1 MGRKGAA
8 AAGGVPIDS
17 MAVTSMR
24 LVTVTGHLSRLD
36 AVLDVCTEKENFQF
50 EQAMSF
56 FGSNSDFAPITE
68 ENPYSRPFAA
78 LGSALS
84 GAGVAPIEQEQCE
97 SAGLPESWEEVE
109 GYINDLSRRLSS
121 SAGRRQELGREISR
135 ISAELEQL
143 HNFDGL
149 DIELS
154 EIFDCEFIKVRFG
167 RLPLASYE
175 RLKYYSD
182 NPYIMLQPCRRD
194 DHYVWGAYFSPIE
207 NVAEVDRI
215 FQSLMWE
222 RLHLPDAT
230 GTPAQE
236 CAAMEERI
244 AALRAAEAEAD
255 AEAKAVWEEEKHR
268 CSLLY
273 HLLERRSSSFELRRS
288 VAKYKDGDEFFL
300 AGWITAADSED
311 MRRRMDEISGIEC
324 KITRPDAAEGHS
336 PPVRL
341 KNRAFARPFEFY
353 VSMYGLPEYGETDPT
368 PFVAITYFLLF
379 GMMFAD
385 LGQGL
390 VLALVGWLFM
400 WKLKGMALG
409 RIIALCGFSSAFFGV
424 LLGSVFGFEH
434 WLDGFWL
441 WVQSKTG
448 IPLNHN
454 KPINVE
460 DASVINVL
468 IYATIGIGAVLVVC
482 AMLVNI
488 FARLKQRKWGAALFS
503 QNGVAGLVFYTAL
516 IYVVLNMLIFKHPYP
531 GAWFTVLCLVLP
543 LVLIYLQEPLSELLA
558 GEEHWLPESIGDFL
572 MQSFFE
578 LFEVLLSYL
587 SNTLSFVRVG
597 AFILVHYG
605 MMTVVFTIA
614 NLMAPGSAGYI
625 IVVVIGNVIIMALEG
640 LLVGIQA
647 LRLEFYEMFSRFYS
661 GSGRPFVPVGTEAES
676 TR

>member
-1 MGRKGAA
+1 
-8 AAGGVPIDS
+8 
-17 MAVTSMR
+17 MR
-24 LVTVTGHLSRLD
+24 LVTVTGRLSKLD
-36 AVLDVCTEKENFQF
+36 AVLDVCAERNNFHF

-56 FGSNSDFAPITE
+56 FGAGSDFTPIND
-68 ENPYSRPFAA
+68 ENPYTQYFSRLSDA
-78 LGSALS
+78 LND
-84 GAGVAPIEQEQCE
+84 AGLTPLEYEQCRDAQ
-97 SAGLPESWEEVE
+97 SFDSWEEA
-109 GYINDLSRRLSS
+109 GSYIELFCQQLVQ
-121 SAGRRQELGREISR
+121 SAGRRAEAEREAAR
-135 ISAELEQL
+135 VNAEMEQL
-143 HNFDGL
+143 RHFSGL

-154 EIFDCEFIKVRFG
+154 ELFDCEYIKVRFG
-167 RLPLASYE
+167 RLPKESYE
-175 RLKYYSD
+175 RLKYYKD
-182 NPYIMLQPCRRD
+182 NPYIMLLPCQSD
-194 DHYVWGAYFSPIE
+194 EHYVWGAYFAPIE
-207 NVAEVDRI
+207 NMPEVDRI

-230 GTPAQE
+230 GTPSEE
-236 CAAMEERI
+236 CAAMEQRI
-244 AALRAAEAEAD
+244 AELNAQAAEADREAT
-255 AEAKAVWEEEKHR
+255 AVWEEHR
-268 CSLLY
+268 EQCSLLY
-273 HLLERRSSSFELRRS
+273 RMLERRKDSFELRRN
-288 VAKYKDGDEFFL
+288 VARYKNGDEFFL
-300 AGWITAADSED
+300 AGWITAADAAD
-311 MRRRMDEISGIEC
+311 MRTRMDTVEGIEC
-324 KITRPDAAEGHS
+324 KIEKPAAAEGHA

-341 KNRAFARPFEFY
+341 RNRGFAKPFEYY

-368 PFVAITYFLLF
+368 PFVAVTYFLLF

-390 VLALVGWLFM
+390 VLSLVGWLIM
-400 WKLKGMALG
+400 WKMKKMELG
-409 RIIALCGFSSAFFGV
+409 KIIAVCGFSSAFFGV

-460 DASVINVL
+460 DSSVINML

-482 AMLVNI
+482 AMLMNI
-488 FARLKQRKWGAALFS
+488 YSCLRRRHWGAALLS
-503 QNGVAGLVFYTAL
+503 QNGLAGLVFYGSL
-516 IYVVLNMLIFKHPYP
+516 IYVVLNMLLLGGSMP
-531 GAWFTVLCLVLP
+531 GAWFIICCLVLP
-543 LVLIYLQEPLSELLA
+543 LVLIYLQEPLGELLE
-558 GEEHWLPESIGDFL
+558 GKEDWMPESITDFL

-614 NLMAPGSAGYI
+614 NFCPEGSIGYI
-625 IVVVIGNVIIMALEG
+625 IIVVIGNIIIMALEG

-661 GSGRPFVPVGTEAES
+661 GSGRPFIPVGANVEEK
-676 TR
+676 

>member
-1 MGRKGAA
+1 
-8 AAGGVPIDS
+8 

-24 LVTVTGHLSRLD
+24 LVTVTGHLSKLD
-36 AVLDVCTEKENFQF
+36 AVLDVCAEKENFQF

-56 FGSNSDFAPITE
+56 FGGNSDFAPIND
-68 ENPYSRPFAA
+68 ENPYTRHFTALSAA
-78 LGSALS
+78 LNGAGLTPLEKELCDHAQTPASWEAVGEYIEDFSLRLS
-84 GAGVAPIEQEQCE
+84 G
-97 SAGLPESWEEVE
+97 
-109 GYINDLSRRLSS
+109 
-121 SAGRRQELGREISR
+121 SAGRRQEIEREIAR

-149 DIELS
+149 DIQLS
-154 EIFDCEFIKVRFG
+154 DIFDCEFIKVRFG
-167 RLPLASYE
+167 RLPQASYE

-182 NPYIMLQPCRRD
+182 NPYIMLQPCRSD

-230 GTPAQE
+230 GTPAEE
-236 CAAMEERI
+236 CRVMEQRIAKLREEAAMAGSE
-244 AALRAAEAEAD
+244 ATAL
-255 AEAKAVWEEEKHR
+255 WEEEKYR

-273 HLLERRSSSFELRRS
+273 RLLERRNDSFELRRS
-288 VAKYKDGDEFFL
+288 VAKYKHGDEFFL
-300 AGWITAADSED
+300 AGWITADDADD
-311 MRRRMDEISGIEC
+311 MRRRMDEVDGIEC
-324 KITRPDAAEGHS
+324 KIERPDAAEGHS

-385 LGQGL
+385 VGQGL
-390 VLALVGWLFM
+390 VLSLVGWFFM
-400 WKLKGMALG
+400 WKLKGMELG
-409 RIIALCGFSSAFFGV
+409 RIISLCGISSAFFGV

-503 QNGVAGLVFYTAL
+503 QNGVAGLVFYTAI
-516 IYVVLNMLIFKHPYP
+516 IYVLLDLLIFKYPYP
-531 GAWFTVLCLVLP
+531 GTWFTIFCIVVP
-543 LVLIYLQEPLSELLA
+543 LVLIFLQEPLSELVE
-558 GEEHWLPESIGDFL
+558 GKEHWLPESIGDFL

-614 NLMAPGSAGYI
+614 NLMEPGSAGYI
-625 IVVVIGNVIIMALEG
+625 IVVIIGNGIIMALEG

-661 GSGRPFVPVGTEAES
+661 GSGRPFVPVGAEAEDK
-676 TR
+676 

>member
-1 MGRKGAA
+1 
-8 AAGGVPIDS
+8 
-17 MAVTSMR
+17 MR
-24 LVTVTGHLSRLD
+24 LVSVTGHLSKLD

-56 FGSNSDFAPITE
+56 FGGKSDFAPIND

-78 LGSALS
+78 LSAALS
-84 GAGVAPIEQEQCE
+84 EAGLTPLERSQCQD
-97 SAGLPESWEEVE
+97 SDAQLPESWEQLGE
-109 GYINDLSRRLSS
+109 YIDSFSQQLKQ
-121 SAGRRQELGREISR
+121 SAGRRLEAEKEIARMES
-135 ISAELEQL
+135 ELEQL
-143 HNFDGL
+143 HHFDGL
-149 DIELS
+149 DIQLQ
-154 EIFDCEFIKVRFG
+154 EIFECEFIKVRFG
-167 RLPLASYE
+167 RLPRASYE

-182 NPYIMLQPCRRD
+182 NPYIMLQPCQSD
-194 DHYVWGAYFSPIE
+194 DHYVWGAYFAPLE

-222 RLHLPDAT
+222 RLHLPEAV
-230 GTPAQE
+230 GTPSEE
-236 CAAMEERI
+236 CAAMEQRI
-244 AALRAAEAEAD
+244 AALREEAAQADSEAA
-255 AEAKAVWEEEKHR
+255 AVWEEHKYE

-273 HLLERRSSSFELRRS
+273 RMLERRNESFELRRN
-288 VAKYKDGDEFFL
+288 VARYKHGDQFFL
-300 AGWITAADSED
+300 AGWITAADEAD
-311 MRRRMDEISGIEC
+311 MRERMSAVEGIEC
-324 KITRPDAAEGHS
+324 EIEKPDAAEGHS

-341 KNRAFARPFEFY
+341 RNRAFARPFEFY

-385 LGQGL
+385 VGQGL
-390 VLALVGWLFM
+390 VLSLVGWLFM

-409 RIIALCGFSSAFFGV
+409 RIIAWCGLSSAFFGV

-460 DASVINVL
+460 DASVVNML

-482 AMLVNI
+482 AMVTNI
-488 FARLKQRKWGAALFS
+488 FARLKQKQWGAALFS
-503 QNGVAGLVFYTAL
+503 QNGLAGLVFYCSL
-516 IYVVLNMLIFKHPYP
+516 IFIVLNMLILKGPYP
-531 GAWFTVLCLVLP
+531 GAWFTVLCIVLP
-543 LVLIYLQEPLSELLA
+543 LILIYLQEPLSELLA

-614 NLMAPGSAGYI
+614 NFSPVGSFGYI
-625 IVVVIGNVIIMALEG
+625 AVVVIGNIIIMALEG

-661 GSGRPFVPVGTEAES
+661 GSGRPFVPAGTEIDG
-676 TR
+676 

>member
-1 MGRKGAA
+1 
-8 AAGGVPIDS
+8 

-24 LVTVTGHLSRLD
+24 LVTVTGHLSKLD
-36 AVLDVCTEKENFQF
+36 AVLDVCAEKENFQF

-56 FGSNSDFAPITE
+56 FGGNSDFAPIND
-68 ENPYSRPFAA
+68 ENPYTGPFAA
-78 LGSALS
+78 LSAALE
-84 GAGVAPIEQEQCE
+84 GAGLTPLEKEQCE
-97 SAGLPESWEEVE
+97 HAETPASWEAVGE
-109 GYINDLSRRLSS
+109 YINDFSARLKA
-121 SAGRRQELGREISR
+121 SAGRRQDTEREIAR
-135 ISAELEQL
+135 LSAELEQL

-149 DIELS
+149 DIQLS

-167 RLPLASYE
+167 RLPRASYE

-182 NPYIMLQPCRRD
+182 NPYIMLQPCRSD
-194 DHYVWGAYFSPIE
+194 EHYVWGAYFSPIE

-236 CAAMEERI
+236 CVVMEERI
-244 AALRAAEAEAD
+244 AQLREEAAQAD
-255 AEAKAVWEEEKHR
+255 AEANALWEEEKYR

-273 HLLERRSSSFELRRS
+273 RLLERRSGSFELRRS
-288 VAKYKDGDEFFL
+288 VARYKHGDEFFL
-300 AGWITAADSED
+300 AGWVTADDADD
-311 MRRRMDEISGIEC
+311 MRRRMDEVNGIEC
-324 KITRPDAAEGHS
+324 KIERPDAAEGHS

-385 LGQGL
+385 VGQGL
-390 VLALVGWLFM
+390 VLSLVGWFFM
-400 WKLKGMALG
+400 WKLKGMELG
-409 RIIALCGFSSAFFGV
+409 RIISLCGISSAFFGV

-460 DASVINVL
+460 DASVINIL
-468 IYATIGIGAVLVVC
+468 IYATIGIGAVLIVC

-503 QNGVAGLVFYTAL
+503 QNGVAGLVFYTAV
-516 IYVVLNMLIFKHPYP
+516 IYVILDLLIFKYPYP
-531 GAWFTVLCLVLP
+531 GTWFTILCLVLP
-543 LVLIYLQEPLSELLA
+543 LLLIYLQEPLGELIE
-558 GEEHWLPESIGDFL
+558 GKEHWMPESIGDFL

-614 NLMAPGSAGYI
+614 NLMEPGSAGYV
-625 IVVVIGNVIIMALEG
+625 IVVIIGNGIIMALEG

-661 GSGRPFVPVGTEAES
+661 GAGRPFVPVGAETEDK
-676 TR
+676 

>member
-1 MGRKGAA
+1 MN
-8 AAGGVPIDS
+8 S

-24 LVTVTGHLSRLD
+24 LVNVTGHLSKLD
-36 AVLDVCTEKENFQF
+36 AVLEVCAEKENFHF
-50 EQAMSF
+50 EQAMNF
-56 FGSNSDFAPITE
+56 FGGKSDFAPIND
-68 ENPYSRPFAA
+68 ENPYSQP
-78 LGSALS
+78 LSALS
-84 GAGVAPIEQEQCE
+84 ATLNEAGLAPLENEQCTE
-97 SAGLPESWEEVE
+97 AEVPSSWEEVD
-109 GYINDLSRRLSS
+109 GYITRLSDGLRQ
-121 SAGRRQELGREISR
+121 SAGRRQELEKEIAR
-135 ISAELEQL
+135 TEAELEQL
-143 HNFDGL
+143 HHFDGL
-149 DIELS
+149 DIQLS

-167 RLPLASYE
+167 RLPRASFE

-182 NPYIMLQPCRRD
+182 NPYIMLQPCQSD
-194 DHYVWGAYFSPIE
+194 DHYVWGAYFAPLE

-230 GTPAQE
+230 GTPAEE
-236 CAAMEERI
+236 CAAMEQRV
-244 AALRAAEAEAD
+244 AQLREESAKAD
-255 AEAKAVWEEEKHR
+255 AEASTIWEEHKYR
-268 CSLLY
+268 CSRLY
-273 HLLERRSSSFELRRS
+273 RLLERRNGSFELRRN
-288 VAKYKDGDEFFL
+288 VAKYQHGDQFFL
-300 AGWITAADSED
+300 AGWVTAADADD
-311 MRRRMDEISGIEC
+311 MRRRMEAVEGIDCSIEV
-324 KITRPDAAEGHS
+324 PDADKGHA
-336 PPVRL
+336 PPVQLR
-341 KNRAFARPFEFY
+341 NRGFARPFEFY
-353 VSMYGLPEYGETDPT
+353 VRMYGLPEYGETDPT

-385 LGQGL
+385 VGQGL
-390 VLALVGWLFM
+390 VLSLVGWLFM
-400 WKLKGMALG
+400 WKLKGMELG
-409 RIIALCGFSSAFFGV
+409 RIIGWCGLSSALFGV

-441 WVQSKTG
+441 WVQGKTG

-460 DASVINVL
+460 DASVVNML

-482 AMLVNI
+482 AIVTNI
-488 FARLKQRKWGAALFS
+488 FARLRQKQWGAALFT
-503 QNGVAGLVFYTAL
+503 QNGLAGLVFYCSL
-516 IYVVLNMLIFKHPYP
+516 IYVVLNMLIFKGPYP

-543 LVLIYLQEPLSELLA
+543 LILMYLQEPLSELLA
-558 GEEHWLPESIGDFL
+558 GEEHWMPENIVDFL

-614 NLMAPGSAGYI
+614 NFSPVGSFGYI
-625 IVVVIGNVIIMALEG
+625 AVVVIGNIIIMALEG

-661 GSGRPFVPVGTEAES
+661 GSGRPFVPVGSAEE
-676 TR
+676 

>member
-1 MGRKGAA
+1 
-8 AAGGVPIDS
+8 

-24 LVTVTGHLSRLD
+24 LVTVTGHLSKLD
-36 AVLDVCTEKENFQF
+36 AVLDVCAEKENFQF

-56 FGSNSDFAPITE
+56 FGNDSDFAPIND
-68 ENPYSRPFAA
+68 ENPYTRHFAA
-78 LGSALS
+78 LSSALT
-84 GAGVAPIEQEQCE
+84 GAGLTPLEKEMCEQAQPP
-97 SAGLPESWEEVE
+97 ASWEAVGE
-109 GYINDLSRRLSS
+109 YIEDFSSRLSG
-121 SAGRRQELGREISR
+121 SAGRRQEIEREITR

-149 DIELS
+149 DIQLS

-167 RLPLASYE
+167 RLPQASYE

-182 NPYIMLQPCRRD
+182 NPYIMLQPCRSD

-230 GTPAQE
+230 GTPAEE
-236 CAAMEERI
+236 CRAMELRIAQLREEAAMADSE
-244 AALRAAEAEAD
+244 ATAL
-255 AEAKAVWEEEKHR
+255 WEEEKYR

-273 HLLERRSSSFELRRS
+273 RLLERRNDSFELRRS
-288 VAKYKDGDEFFL
+288 VAKYKHGDEFFL
-300 AGWITAADSED
+300 AGWVTADDADD
-311 MRRRMDEISGIEC
+311 MRRRMDEVDGIDC
-324 KITRPDAAEGHS
+324 KIERPDAAEGHS

-385 LGQGL
+385 VGQGL
-390 VLALVGWLFM
+390 VLSLVGWFFM
-400 WKLKGMALG
+400 WKLKGMELG
-409 RIIALCGFSSAFFGV
+409 RIISLCGLSSAFFGV

-503 QNGVAGLVFYTAL
+503 QNGVAGLVFYTAI
-516 IYVVLNMLIFKHPYP
+516 IYVLLDLLIFKYPYP
-531 GAWFTVLCLVLP
+531 GAWFTIFCIAVP
-543 LVLIYLQEPLSELLA
+543 LVLIFLQEPLSELVE
-558 GEEHWLPESIGDFL
+558 GKEHWMPENIADFL

-614 NLMAPGSAGYI
+614 NLMEPGSAGYI
-625 IVVVIGNVIIMALEG
+625 IVVIIGNGIIMALEG

-661 GSGRPFVPVGTEAES
+661 GSGRPFVPVGAAAEDK
-676 TR
+676 

>member
-1 MGRKGAA
+1 
-8 AAGGVPIDS
+8 

-24 LVTVTGHLSRLD
+24 LVNVTGHLSKLD
-36 AVLDVCTEKENFQF
+36 AVLDVCVEKGNFQF

-56 FGSNSDFAPITE
+56 FGGNSDFAPIND

-78 LGSALS
+78 LSAALS
-84 GAGVAPIEQEQCE
+84 DAGLTPLEHGQLDKADVQ
-97 SAGLPESWEEVE
+97 LPESWEQLEE
-109 GYINDLSRRLSS
+109 YITNFSQLLRQ
-121 SAGRRQELGREISR
+121 SAGRRLEAEKDIARMES
-135 ISAELEQL
+135 ELEQL
-143 HNFDGL
+143 HHFDGL
-149 DIELS
+149 DIQLQ
-154 EIFDCEFIKVRFG
+154 EIFECEFIKVRFG
-167 RLPLASYE
+167 RLPRASYE

-182 NPYIMLQPCRRD
+182 NPYIMLQPCQSD
-194 DHYVWGAYFSPIE
+194 DHYVWGAYFAPLE

-222 RLHLPDAT
+222 RLHLPDAV
-230 GTPAQE
+230 GTPSEE
-236 CAAMEERI
+236 CAAMEQRI
-244 AALRAAEAEAD
+244 ADLREEAAQADSEAS
-255 AEAKAVWEEEKHR
+255 AVWEEHKYE

-273 HLLERRSSSFELRRS
+273 RMLERRSESFELRRN
-288 VAKYKDGDEFFL
+288 VAKYKHGDQFFL
-300 AGWITAADSED
+300 AGWIIAADEAD
-311 MRRRMDEISGIEC
+311 MRQRMSAVEGIEC
-324 KITRPDAAEGHS
+324 EIEKPDAAEGHS

-341 KNRAFARPFEFY
+341 RNRAFARPFEFY

-385 LGQGL
+385 VGQGL
-390 VLALVGWLFM
+390 VLSLVGWLFM

-409 RIIALCGFSSAFFGV
+409 RIIAWCGLSSAFFGV
-424 LLGSVFGFEH
+424 LLGSVFGFEN
-434 WLDGFWL
+434 WLDDFWV

-460 DASVINVL
+460 DPSVINML

-482 AMLVNI
+482 AMITNI
-488 FARLKQRKWGAALFS
+488 YARLKQKQWGAALLS
-503 QNGVAGLVFYTAL
+503 QNGLAGLVFYCSL
-516 IYVVLNMLIFKHPYP
+516 IFIVLNMLIIGGPYP
-531 GAWFTVLCLVLP
+531 GAWFTILCIVLP
-543 LVLIYLQEPLSELLA
+543 LILIYLQEPLSELLA
-558 GEEHWLPESIGDFL
+558 GEEHWMPESIGDFL

-614 NLMAPGSAGYI
+614 NFSPEGSFGYI
-625 IVVVIGNVIIMALEG
+625 AVVVIGNIIIMALEG

-661 GSGRPFVPVGTEAES
+661 GSGRPFVPVGTEIDG
-676 TR
+676 

>member
-1 MGRKGAA
+1 
-8 AAGGVPIDS
+8 
-17 MAVTSMR
+17 MR
-24 LVTVTGHLSRLD
+24 LVSVTGHLSKLD

-56 FGSNSDFAPITE
+56 FGGKSDFAPIND

-78 LGSALS
+78 LSAALS
-84 GAGVAPIEQEQCE
+84 EAGLTPLERSQCQD
-97 SAGLPESWEEVE
+97 SDAQLPESWEQLGE
-109 GYINDLSRRLSS
+109 YIDSFSQQLKQ
-121 SAGRRQELGREISR
+121 SAGRRLEAEKEIARMES
-135 ISAELEQL
+135 ELEQL
-143 HNFDGL
+143 HHFDGL
-149 DIELS
+149 DIQLQ
-154 EIFDCEFIKVRFG
+154 EIFECEFIKVRFG
-167 RLPLASYE
+167 RLPRASYE

-182 NPYIMLQPCRRD
+182 NPYIMLQPCQSD
-194 DHYVWGAYFSPIE
+194 DHYVWGAYFAPLE

-222 RLHLPDAT
+222 RLHLPEAV
-230 GTPAQE
+230 GTPSEE
-236 CAAMEERI
+236 CAAMEQRI
-244 AALRAAEAEAD
+244 AALREEAAQADSEAA
-255 AEAKAVWEEEKHR
+255 AVWEEHKYE

-273 HLLERRSSSFELRRS
+273 RMLERRNESFELRRN
-288 VAKYKDGDEFFL
+288 VARYKHGDQFFL
-300 AGWITAADSED
+300 AGWITAADEAD
-311 MRRRMDEISGIEC
+311 MRERMSAVEGIEC
-324 KITRPDAAEGHS
+324 EIEKPDAAEGHS

-341 KNRAFARPFEFY
+341 RNRAFARPFEFY

-385 LGQGL
+385 VGQGL
-390 VLALVGWLFM
+390 VLSLVGWLFM

-409 RIIALCGFSSAFFGV
+409 RIVAWCGLSSAFFGV

-460 DASVINVL
+460 DASVVNML

-482 AMLVNI
+482 AMVTNI
-488 FARLKQRKWGAALFS
+488 FARLKQKQWGAALFS
-503 QNGVAGLVFYTAL
+503 QNGLAGLVFYCSL
-516 IYVVLNMLIFKHPYP
+516 IFIVLNMLILKGPYP
-531 GAWFTVLCLVLP
+531 GAWFTVLCIVLP
-543 LVLIYLQEPLSELLA
+543 LILIYLQEPLSELLA

-614 NLMAPGSAGYI
+614 NFSPVGSFGYI
-625 IVVVIGNVIIMALEG
+625 AVVVIGNIIIMALEG

-661 GSGRPFVPVGTEAES
+661 GSGRPFVPAGTEIDG
-676 TR
+676 

>member
-1 MGRKGAA
+1 
-8 AAGGVPIDS
+8 

-24 LVTVTGHLSRLD
+24 LVTVTGQLNKLD
-36 AVLDVCTEKENFQF
+36 TVLDVCAEKENFHF

-56 FGSNSDFAPITE
+56 FGAGSDFVSIND
-68 ENPYSRPFAA
+68 ENPYTQYFSKLSAA
-78 LGSALS
+78 LSE
-84 GAGVAPIEQEQCE
+84 AGLAPLEYEQCKN
-97 SAGLPESWEEVE
+97 ADPMTSWEAIGE
-109 GYINDLSRRLSS
+109 YIDSVCAQLRE
-121 SAGRRQELGREISR
+121 SAGRRASAEKEVTRLT
-135 ISAELEQL
+135 AELEQL
-143 HNFDGL
+143 RNFSGL

-154 EIFDCEFIKVRFG
+154 EIFDCEYIKVRFG
-167 RLPLASYE
+167 RLPRASYD
-175 RLKYYSD
+175 RLKYYND
-182 NPYIMLQPCRRD
+182 NPYIMLLPCHSD
-194 DHYVWGAYFSPIE
+194 EHYVWGAYFSPIE
-207 NVAEVDRI
+207 NIPEVDRI

-230 GTPAQE
+230 GTPSEE
-236 CAAMEERI
+236 CAVMERRVADLNTEI
-244 AALRAAEAEAD
+244 LEAD
-255 AEAKAVWEEEKHR
+255 KAVAAVWGEHEQQ

-273 HLLERRSSSFELRRS
+273 RLLERRKESFELRRN
-288 VAKYKDGDEFFL
+288 VARYKNGDEFFL
-300 AGWITAADSED
+300 AGWITAADAPD
-311 MRRRMDEISGIEC
+311 MERRMAAVEGIDCEI
-324 KITRPDAAEGHS
+324 KKPDSTEGHA

-341 KNRAFARPFEFY
+341 RNRAFARPFEYY

-368 PFVAITYFLLF
+368 PFVAVTYFLLF

-390 VLALVGWLFM
+390 VLSLVGWLFM
-400 WKLKGMALG
+400 WKMKKMELG
-409 RIIALCGFSSAFFGV
+409 RILAVCGFSSAIFGV

-460 DASVINVL
+460 DASVVNVL
-468 IYATIGIGAVLVVC
+468 IYATVGIGAVLVVC
-482 AMLVNI
+482 AMLMNI
-488 FARLKQRKWGAALFS
+488 YSSLRRKHWGQALLS
-503 QNGVAGLVFYTAL
+503 QNGVAGLVFYSSL
-516 IYVVLNMLIFKHPYP
+516 IYVVLNMLLLKGPYP
-531 GAWFTVLCLVLP
+531 GTWFTLLCLVLP
-543 LVLIYLQEPLSELLA
+543 LILIYLQEPLGELIE
-558 GEEHWLPESIGDFL
+558 GKEDWMPESIVDFL

-614 NLMAPGSAGYI
+614 GFCPEGSFGYI
-625 IVVVIGNVIIMALEG
+625 AVVVIGNIIIMVLEG

-647 LRLEFYEMFSRFYS
+647 LRLEYYEMFSRFYS
-661 GSGRPFVPVGTEAES
+661 GTGRPFMPVGANAEEK
-676 TR
+676 

>member
-1 MGRKGAA
+1 
-8 AAGGVPIDS
+8 
-17 MAVTSMR
+17 MR
-24 LVTVTGHLSRLD
+24 LVSVTGHLSKLD

-56 FGSNSDFAPITE
+56 FSGKSDFAPIND

-78 LGSALS
+78 LSSVLS
-84 GAGVAPIEQEQCE
+84 E
-97 SAGLPESWEEVE
+97 AGLTPLERGQFEEKNAQLPDSWEQLEE
-109 GYINDLSRRLSS
+109 YIKNFSQQLKQ
-121 SAGRRQELGREISR
+121 SAGRRLESEKEIARMES
-135 ISAELEQL
+135 ELEQL
-143 HNFDGL
+143 HHFDGL
-149 DIELS
+149 DIQLR
-154 EIFDCEFIKVRFG
+154 EIFECEFIKVRFG
-167 RLPLASYE
+167 RLPRASYE

-182 NPYIMLQPCRRD
+182 NPYIMLQPCQSD
-194 DHYVWGAYFSPIE
+194 DHYVWGAYFAPLE

-222 RLHLPDAT
+222 RLHLPDAV
-230 GTPAQE
+230 GTPSEE
-236 CAAMEERI
+236 CAAMEQRI
-244 AALRAAEAEAD
+244 AALREEAAQADREAS
-255 AEAKAVWEEEKHR
+255 AVWEEHKYE

-273 HLLERRSSSFELRRS
+273 RLLERRSESFELRRN
-288 VAKYKDGDEFFL
+288 VARYQHGDQFFL
-300 AGWITAADSED
+300 AGWITADDEAD
-311 MRRRMDEISGIEC
+311 MRRRMSAVEGIEC
-324 KITRPDAAEGHS
+324 EIEKPDAAEGHS

-341 KNRAFARPFEFY
+341 RNRAFARPFEFY

-385 LGQGL
+385 VGQGL
-390 VLALVGWLFM
+390 VLSLVGWLFM

-409 RIIALCGFSSAFFGV
+409 RIIAWCGLSSAFFGV

-460 DASVINVL
+460 DASVVNML

-482 AMLVNI
+482 AMITNI
-488 FARLKQRKWGAALFS
+488 FARIRQKQWGAALLT
-503 QNGVAGLVFYTAL
+503 QNGLAGLVFYCSL
-516 IYVVLNMLIFKHPYP
+516 IFIVLNMLILKGPYP
-531 GAWFTVLCLVLP
+531 GAWFTILCIVLP
-543 LVLIYLQEPLSELLA
+543 LILIYLQEPLSELLA

-614 NLMAPGSAGYI
+614 NFSPEGSFGYI
-625 IVVVIGNVIIMALEG
+625 AVVVIGNIIIMALEG

-661 GSGRPFVPVGTEAES
+661 GSGRPFVPAGTETDS
-676 TR
+676 